1 MVKKFIQ
8 KNKKLYKFLSDSR
21 EILRIIYNTK
31 TRSRFFWLLRK
42 GDDNLSLDYP
52 LEKNSI
58 IFDIGAY
65 EGNFTKKIYHKFNC
79 KVYAFEP
86 LEEKALNLKKYFNKV
101 NNVKVYSFGLLS
113 SDKQVQLSNIE
124 AGSSIFSRAEGDLDI
139 SVNMKSFYNFV
150 LDNSI
155 EEIDLMYMNIDGSE
169 YELLEHIIECGY
181 IKNIKHLQVQFHNFV
196 ENSKVKRK
204 DIRKKLKTTHKCKFN
219 YPFIWERWD
228 IKL

>member
-1 MVKKFIQ
+1 M
-8 KNKKLYKFLSDSR
+8 LYKFLSDSR

-31 TRSRFFWLLRK
+31 TRSRFIWLLRK

-52 LEKNSI
+52 LENNSI

-65 EGNFTKKIYHKFNC
+65 EGNFTKKIHNKFNC
-79 KVYAFEP
+79 NVYAFEP
-86 LEEKALNLKKYFNKV
+86 LKNKASDLEKYFNNF
-101 NNVKVYSFGLLS
+101 NNVKVYNFGLLG
-113 SDKQVQLSNIE
+113 SDKKVKLSNIE
-124 AGSSIFSRAEGDLDI
+124 AGSSIFSRPEGNVGI
-139 SVNMKSFYNFV
+139 TVNMKSFYNFV

-155 EEIDLMYMNIDGSE
+155 ERIDLMYMNIEGSE
-169 YELLEHIIECGY
+169 YELLEHIIESGY
-181 IKNIKHLQVQFHNFV
+181 IKNIKHLQIQFHNFV

-228 IKL
+228 LKL